1 MLKKVKFTNYL
12 ILILFI
18 LSSGSIFNIL
28 GINELIQ
35 ITLFMVVLIISIK
48 SGFLKNKNYLTIL
61 IFTLLSVLILFLLHA
76 ADYGEL
82 SNFYNYNNV
91 GIFLLIFTSLLT
103 GFYFNSKP
111 NFLFYLNSILFFFT
125 LHGIIS
131 CIIISLF
138 PTQNVLFSSVDD
150 GARYIGYFYVFFQ
163 RATVN
168 YSGNL
173 DPTVINYFGFP
184 IQRAHGLAWEPGN
197 FSAYVNIFIFLN
209 LFLFKNR
216 RNVIIGVLALVMA
229 WSTNG
234 LLVMLIQFFYFFIVN
249 FKNFN
254 VKYIIPKIVIG
265 SFVLYTLVMATMN
278 NLDEKMYGD
287 KSGSGAVRFLNT
299 VSALHTIYEHPVIGT
314 GFYAENY
321 FNKLNKSLNNS
332 KSLTKLYVDSEKLTS
347 VSSTNSFLRLYVQFG
362 IPIALIL
369 TIGLFKQTLIPKY
382 KFIFA
387 AIIIVSTSSAP
398 LMLTPFYLLFM
409 ISGFLKIFLKKQTPT
424 IYYDANLKKIP

>member
-1 MLKKVKFTNYL
+1 MVKTKKFEIIFIIVTL
-12 ILILFI
+12 I
-18 LSSGSIFNIL
+18 LSSGSVLNIL
-28 GINELIQ
+28 GINDLIQ

-48 SGFLKNKNYLTIL
+48 SGFFKNKNYISIL
-61 IFTLLSVLILFLLHA
+61 ILTLLSVLILFLLHA
-76 ADYGEL
+76 ANYKEL
-82 SNFYNYNNV
+82 SNFFNYNNI
-91 GIFLLIFTSLLT
+91 GIFLLIFTSLLV

-131 CIIISLF
+131 CLIISLF
-138 PTQNVLFSSVDD
+138 PTQNVLFSSVDE

-163 RATVN
+163 RTIIN
-168 YSGNL
+168 YLGNM
-173 DPTVINYFGFP
+173 DPTLINYFGYS

-209 LFLFKNR
+209 LFLLKNR
-216 RNVIIGVLALVMA
+216 RNVIMGVLALVLA

-234 LLVMLIQFFYFFIVN
+234 LLVMLFQFISFLIVN
-249 FKNFN
+249 FNKF
-254 VKYIIPKIVIG
+254 KSKFIIPKIVIG
-265 SFVLYTLVMATMN
+265 SIVLYALFMATIN

-299 VSALHTIYEHPVIGT
+299 VSALYTIYEHPLIGT

-332 KSLTKLYVDSEKLTS
+332 KSLVGSYIDSENISSL
-347 VSSTNSFLRLYVQFG
+347 SSTNSFLRLYVQFG

-369 TIGLFKQTLIPKY
+369 TLSLFKQTLIPRY

-387 AIIIVSTSSAP
+387 VIIIVSASAAP
-398 LMLTPFYLLFM
+398 LMFTPFYFLF
-409 ISGFLKIFLKKQTPT
+409 ISSGFL
-424 IYYDANLKKIP
+424 NLVGVKNRYEILL